1 MKTLIAQMRLF
12 WARFR
17 NDNWLPTETEAD
29 NRQQNAMVS
38 LCAEA
43 PLCAEAVRRHEREE
57 RI

>member
-1 MKTLIAQMRLF
+1 MKALIARMRLF

-17 NDNWLPTETEAD
+17 NDNWLPTESEAD
-29 NRQQNAMVS
+29 NRHQNAMVS

-57 RI
+57 